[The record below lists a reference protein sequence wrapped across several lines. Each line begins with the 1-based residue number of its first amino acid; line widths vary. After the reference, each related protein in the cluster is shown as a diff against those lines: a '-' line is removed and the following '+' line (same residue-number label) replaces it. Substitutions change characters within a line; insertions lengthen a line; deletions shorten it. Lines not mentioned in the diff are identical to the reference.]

1 MSAPLLSGQF
11 PYHLFQTL
19 KPGFI
24 IDISY
29 SMSAFPFVLV
39 IRDNCE
45 VQPLS
50 ELRWGLHGG
59 GLPGSSSSGASSGGA
74 GVGGSGCSGSR
85 PRLLDSLSQ
94 ASGLSWESASGN

>member
-50 ELRWGLHGG
+50 ELRFELHGG
-59 GLPGSSSSGASSGGA
+59 GLPGSSSSGASGRA
-74 GVGGSGCSGSR
+74 GVGGSGCSGSG
-85 PRLLDSLSQ
+85 PRLPNSLSQ